1 MAQPARRSSAAEPL
15 QDVPDPEGHPII
27 PDLVSFT
34 PAVFSPIGET
44 DNLRDTLN
52 HASFT
57 RIDRLQAELEA
68 LDAHAIS
75 TRDNFLTM
83 CVRERERIFQEG
95 RRFDALDKQTNK
107 IYPDVVRGLASHEL
121 EGMISNMEAPVK
133 SSSENTPHIPDPQF
147 DLAKSRTL
155 RERQA
160 TQLMMFADSSAVIG
174 ERREEELSQRRTQL
188 QAEIKEEQ
196 LKQDQERRTS

>member
-1 MAQPARRSSAAEPL
+1 MAQPARRPSAAEPL

-34 PAVFSPIGET
+34 PAVFCPIGEN
-44 DNLRDTLN
+44 DKFRDTLN

-57 RIDRLQAELEA
+57 KLDRLQAELEA
-68 LDAHAIS
+68 VDARAIT
-75 TRDNFLTM
+75 TRDNFLAM

-95 RRFDALDKQTNK
+95 RRFEALDKQTNK
-107 IYPDVVRGLASHEL
+107 LYPDVVRGIAPHEL
-121 EGMISNMEAPVK
+121 DGMIANMEAQPK
-133 SSSENTPHIPDPQF
+133 SSSENVPQVPDPQF

-160 TQLMMFADSSAVIG
+160 TQLMMFAESSALIG

-188 QAEIKEEQ
+188 QAGIKEEQ
-196 LKQDQERRTS
+196 LKQDQERRAS